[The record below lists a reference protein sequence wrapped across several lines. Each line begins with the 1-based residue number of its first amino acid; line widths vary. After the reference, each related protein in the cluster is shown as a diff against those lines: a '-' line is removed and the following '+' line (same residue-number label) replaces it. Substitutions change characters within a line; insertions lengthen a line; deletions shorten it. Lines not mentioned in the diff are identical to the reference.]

1 MASDKTRAALA
12 FAKLLVSLAAG
23 YIIYTVWIDARGGMD
38 EFFIP
43 YAAGAVVAVMV
54 FVLISKLN
62 KGSGDG

>member
-23 YIIYTVWIDARGGMD
+23 YIIHTVWIETRGDID

-43 YAAGAVVAVMV
+43 YAAGGVVAVMV
-54 FVLISKLN
+54 FVLLSKLN
-62 KGSGDG
+62 KGSGD